1 MYTWA
6 DNKVILENGC
16 GSYARVVGP
25 TRRGG
30 RAKPSC
36 APMSQH
42 SSHFHMLSVAC
53 SMRSQLWKLGR
64 PNGAYVANGSIVAA
78 GYTATNN

>member
-1 MYTWA
+1 M
-6 DNKVILENGC
+6 
-16 GSYARVVGP
+16 VVDLTPVSLG
-25 TRRGG
+25 RRGG
-30 RAKPSC
+30 AEGRNPVARPWT
-36 APMSQH
+36 QH

-53 SMRSQLWKLGR
+53 SMCSQLWKLGR